1 MSRANRTTYAVDS
14 LIELADL
21 EELVSFGLVSVDRR
35 ELVNLS
41 LSQLLSLAMNNYSK
55 NSHGDLQ
62 SDSHT
67 YLGSS
72 NVQKTQQVG
81 VVGVVGKTLV
91 QDLLSLD
98 ELALEMISD
107 KNRVQD

>member
-1 MSRANRTTYAVDS
+1 MTYAVNS

-21 EELVSFGLVSVDRR
+21 EELVSLGLVSVNRR

-41 LSQLLSLAMNNYSK
+41 LSQFLSLAMNNHPK
-55 NSHGDLQ
+55 NSRQDLQ
-62 SDSHT
+62 KDSHT

-81 VVGVVGKTLV
+81 VVGVVRKALV
-91 QDLLSLD
+91 QDLFGLD
-98 ELALEMISD
+98 ELSLEMTSSQ
-107 KNRVQD
+107 NRVQD